1 MAEIES
7 LSEIRRRH
15 IKQVLRATKG
25 DLNRAAAIL
34 GLSREE
40 LMKHLE
46 RNGLL
51 GKKPAS

>member
-1 MAEIES
+1 MAEIEP

-15 IKQVLRATKG
+15 IQQVLRATKG
-25 DLNRAAAIL
+25 DLDRAAAIL

-40 LMKHLE
+40 LMEHLE

-51 GKKPAS
+51 REEPAP